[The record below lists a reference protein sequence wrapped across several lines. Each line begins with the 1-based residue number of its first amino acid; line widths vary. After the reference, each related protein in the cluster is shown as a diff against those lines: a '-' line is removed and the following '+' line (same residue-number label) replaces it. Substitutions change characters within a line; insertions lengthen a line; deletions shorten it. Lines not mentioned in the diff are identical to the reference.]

1 MFSWFCVLWEGGG
14 FGFFWGGGL
23 FVYFFVG
30 FFFCWFEVGFF
41 FFLQDW
47 LLGFKY
53 SVSVAYFCVCV
64 LLSLFSILTM

>member
-14 FGFFWGGGL
+14 FGFFWGGL

-30 FFFCWFEVGFF
+30 FFLSWFGVGV